1 MTIADWKSESVC
13 AAKLKGKLNGK
24 TPTGEASG
32 EVNWCAF
39 PRKMTQQRHVELSWK
54 QIFATY
60 CSVQQYD
67 HHDPSSFTSIMTN
80 NVSFASSSAASNPN
94 CDITASL
101 EQAPGNSSGTVFS
114 SEHEGTMKPSAGGDR
129 ADNNVSSKADSVARE
144 RNAPPRWRNYR
155 GVRRRPW
162 GKFAAEI
169 RDPKRNGARTWL
181 GTYETEEDA
190 ALAYDRAAFK
200 MRGRKA
206 KLNFPHLIGS
216 ESRPELPERLVS
228 ETTRQCHS
236 PESSSPSVCASEDNG
251 GSQGSS
257 SRKKRLTS
265 LLNKLATNRG
275 QGRSLK

>member
-1 MTIADWKSESVC
+1 MIP
-13 AAKLKGKLNGK
+13 N
-24 TPTGEASG
+24 
-32 EVNWCAF
+32 N
-39 PRKMTQQRHVELSWK
+39 LSS
-54 QIFATY
+54 FE
-60 CSVQQYD
+60 SVQQYD
-67 HHDPSSFTSIMTN
+67 HHDPSSFTSLMTN
-80 NVSFASSSAASNPN
+80 NVSFTSSSATSNPN

-101 EQAPGNSSGTVFS
+101 EQAPGNFSGTVFS
-114 SEHEGTMKPSAGGDR
+114 GEHEDTVKLSAGGDR
-129 ADNNVSSKADSVARE
+129 ADNNVSSNADSVARQ

-200 MRGRKA
+200 IRGRKA

-216 ESRPELPERLVS
+216 ESPPEVPERVVS
-228 ETTRQCHS
+228 ETTPQCHS
-236 PESSSPSVCASEDNG
+236 PESSSRSGCASEDKG

-257 SRKKRLTS
+257 SKKKRLTS
-265 LLNKLATNRG
+265 LLNKLATNRS
-275 QGRSLK
+275 QVRSLK